1 MTDQVT
7 LFCLPHAGACAAAYR
22 GWTGQ
27 LPGWLMPVPLHL
39 PGRGLRRAEA
49 VVHDWPTLIDRLVRD
64 ALPHLARPYAIFG
77 HSMGALVGLELAH
90 ALRGSGAGE
99 PLWFGASGCTAPTRR
114 EPEPDWLDCPDATV
128 VDELRRL
135 DGTPPELIEDPEM
148 LALLL
153 PSLRADFHL
162 CGTHAPPSRAPLS
175 CPLLV
180 LGGRSDEIAADPANL
195 LDWARETAGPFNIA
209 MFDGGHFFV
218 ETARGQD
225 IATVVDAAARATFA
239 PGRRHG

>member
-1 MTDQVT
+1 MTGQVT
-7 LFCLPHAGACAAAYR
+7 LFCLPHAGAGAAAYR
-22 GWTGQ
+22 GWAGR
-27 LPGWLMPVPLHL
+27 LPGWLAPVPLHL
-39 PGRGLRRAEA
+39 PGRGLRRTEKP
-49 VVHDWPTLIDRLVRD
+49 VRDWATLTDGLVRD

-90 ALRGSGAGE
+90 ALRGGGAGE
-99 PLWFGASGCTAPTRR
+99 PLWFGASGCTAPARR
-114 EPEPDWLDCPDATV
+114 TPELDWLDCPEATV

-148 LALLL
+148 LALML

-162 CGTHAPPSRAPLS
+162 CGTHAPPSRPPLR

-180 LGGRSDEIAADPANL
+180 LAGRADAITTERANL
-195 LDWARETAGPFNIA
+195 LDWAHETAGPFNIA

-218 ETARGQD
+218 ETACD
-225 IATVVDAAARATFA
+225 EVIATVVDAAAQATFA